1 MRLRQLWPILSEK
14 CRTPSLFV
22 GGLRKVGSH
31 TRNGKSGGARARNAF
46 RPPHRAR
53 PDASDA
59 GAGSSNMH
67 PRPAF
72 DSGTTLNNHTEYSLL
87 THCRV
92 LQIPFAKSALIEPLG
107 ARCENP
113 YSTVLFRLDL
123 ARGDRGRGGPVLR
136 RSSMPTT
143 LRDRGISC
151 TSCAPS
157 FWNAS
162 LGGLALQILRK
173 RIFAPGV
180 PEEMSRER

>member
-1 MRLRQLWPILSEK
+1 MGGDEWSLAISLMAKARLE
-14 CRTPSLFV
+14 
-22 GGLRKVGSH
+22 
-31 TRNGKSGGARARNAF
+31 
-46 RPPHRAR
+46 
-53 PDASDA
+53 
-59 GAGSSNMH
+59 MH
-67 PRPAF
+67 PRLGLDCSPTLKHH
-72 DSGTTLNNHTEYSLL
+72 TTYSVL
-87 THCRV
+87 TRCRV
-92 LQIPFAKSALIEPLG
+92 LQMPFAKSARIEPQDAN
-107 ARCENP
+107 ARKP
-113 YSTVLFRLDL
+113 YSAVFFRQV
-123 ARGDRGRGGPVLR
+123 GRATCGEGGGPVSA